1 MRKISS
7 IKITNN
13 YVLLILDDKTRFRI
27 SEDDYFDYKFKAKM
41 EIDDILFEKLKTMS
55 NYHEAYMSAL
65 NKIKYKDRTEYEIRS
80 HMYDDFNLIKPDVDK
95 IIEKLKRYD
104 FINDERYVRDF
115 IERAHAKYH
124 GYNKIKSELIDVRI
138 NSTYLENHLNYV
150 FKDEYKRAYRYA
162 ENSLRTIRNK
172 NKLQTENSLR
182 QKLLYRGYAHEVISA
197 VIEDLNIDVDDDL
210 EQELLLKE
218 FEKVMRRYEKKYS
231 GYDLRVRIF
240 NYLASRGYG
249 YADINDL
256 LDGRLKVNE

>member
-138 NSTYLENHLNYV
+138 NSTYLENHLNYD
-150 FKDEYKRAYRYA
+150 FQDEYKRAYHYA

-182 QKLLYRGYAHEVISA
+182 QKLLYRGYAHEVISV
-197 VIEDLNIDVDDDL
+197 VIEDLNIVVDDDL
-210 EQELLLKE
+210 EQELLSKD
-218 FEKVMRRYEKKYS
+218 FEKVLRRYEKKYS